1 MTALIKPAHAGFIAD
16 EDEARDKH
24 QRVADMLV
32 ARRRRKRDRILKNLE
47 TAATW
52 NADEVA
58 AYVGCHVATVWRK
71 VQSGDLPKPI
81 KIVGRTVWRRAEIE
95 ALIEGAK

>member
-1 MTALIKPAHAGFIAD
+1 MTSLLRPAHAGFVAD
-16 EDEARDKH
+16 NDEAREKR
-24 QRVADMLV
+24 QTVADMLN
-32 ARRRRKRDRILKNLE
+32 ARRKRKRERILKNLE

-58 AYVGCHVATVWRK
+58 AYIGCHVATVWRK
-71 VQSGDLPKPI
+71 VHSGDIPKPI

-95 ALIEGAK
+95 ALIEGGE

>member
-1 MTALIKPAHAGFIAD
+1 MTSFLRPAHAGFVAD
-16 EDEARDKH
+16 DDEARKKR
-24 QRVADMLV
+24 QSVADMLS
-32 ARRRRKRDRILKNLE
+32 ARRKRKRERILKNLE

-58 AYVGCHVATVWRK
+58 AYIGCHVATVWRK

-95 ALIEGAK
+95 ALIDEAE